1 MICNQEV
8 KERHIKD
15 YIKVSNEIFEDFED
29 QVIADCEIEEEYE
42 DYSKDPNE
50 KTLVELL
57 KDHFQR

>member
-1 MICNQEV
+1 V

-15 YIKVSNEIFEDFED
+15 YIKVSNEIFQEFED

-57 KDHFQR
+57 KDHFER